1 MKVMVSPHVFT
12 LKTQGLLKHCVMNK
26 QTIAPTSTCSSC
38 DYATACDAE
47 CAQFGSN
54 SALSEELV
62 CDISAQKQEPLWMLE
77 HRLQAL
83 DVFFKKSLPAW
94 GPNLTQL
101 DLTNILYY
109 IKPIIAE
116 QKTWES
122 VPQEIKDTFDRLGV
136 PQAEHKYLAGLG
148 AQYESEMVYHNLKN
162 EWESQGVI
170 FLNTDQAVKKH
181 PELVQKYFG
190 SIVPATDNKFAAL
203 NTAVWSGGTF
213 IYVPK
218 GIQVTIPLQ
227 TYFRINTERM
237 GQFERTLIIADEGS
251 LVTYVE
257 GCTAPAYPTT
267 SLHSAVVE
275 IIALK
280 GARVRYYTI
289 QNWSKSVYNLVTK
302 RAVAMQDSIIEWI
315 DGNLGSGI
323 TMKYPSVILKE
334 PGAKADI
341 LSIAM
346 ASTTGQIQDSGGRAI
361 HLAPHTSSKIISK
374 SISCNGGRTSY
385 RGTVSIA
392 PHASN
397 CKSFVQCHNLI
408 LDANS
413 RADAYPYL
421 DINNDAVDVGHEATV
436 SRVSDEQLFYLQS
449 RGLDAQTART
459 FIVNGF
465 IEPFVKEL
473 PMEFAVEMNRLIELE
488 MEHHG

>member
-1 MKVMVSPHVFT
+1 
-12 LKTQGLLKHCVMNK
+12 MNN
-26 QTIAPTSTCSSC
+26 QTIEPPSTCSSC
-38 DYATACDAE
+38 TYTAACDAE
-47 CAQFGSN
+47 CSQFSSN
-54 SALSEELV
+54 QGLSEELV
-62 CDISAQKQEPLWMLE
+62 CNISAQKQEPLWMLE
-77 HRLQAL
+77 HRLRAL
-83 DVFFKKSLPAW
+83 DIFFKLEVPTW
-94 GPNLTQL
+94 GPSLSKL
-101 DLTNILYY
+101 DLTNLFYY
-109 IKPIIAE
+109 IKPIVQE
-116 QKTWES
+116 QKTWDT
-122 VPQEIKDTFDRLGV
+122 VPQEIKNTFERLGV
-136 PQAEHKYLAGLG
+136 PEAERKYLAGLG

-162 EWESQGVI
+162 EWEKQGVI

-181 PELVQKYFG
+181 PDLVQKYFG
-190 SIVPATDNKFAAL
+190 SIVPSTDNKFAAL

-218 GIQVTIPLQ
+218 GVHVTVPLQ

-257 GCTAPAYPTT
+257 GCTAPSYPTT
-267 SLHSAVVE
+267 SLHTAVVE

-289 QNWSKSVYNLVTK
+289 QNWSKNVYNLVTK
-302 RAVAMQDSIIEWI
+302 RAVAHQDAIIEWI

-323 TMKYPSVILKE
+323 TMKYPCVILKE

-346 ASTTGQIQDSGGRAI
+346 ASTAGQIQDSGGRAI
-361 HLAPHTSSKIISK
+361 HLAPRTTSKIISK
-374 SISCNGGRTSY
+374 SICCNGGRTSY
-385 RGTVSIA
+385 RGTVSVA
-392 PHASN
+392 PQASE

-408 LDANS
+408 MDANS

-421 DINNDAVDVGHEATV
+421 DIANDTVDVGHEATV